1 MLKIIY
7 LSVKILLTIFACH
20 AIGDYV
26 LQCDY
31 IAKTKGQNWWHLVIH
46 SFLYIVP
53 FWCIFGYNIN
63 LLLLFLH
70 HFITDAAKARYKQ
83 ISYVEDQVSHIVFA
97 VLAYLIAPVIGGL
110 IK

>member
-1 MLKIIY
+1 MLEIIY

-31 IAKTKGQNWWHLVIH
+31 IAKTKGQNWWHLIIH
-46 SFLYIVP
+46 SFLYTVP
-53 FWCIFGYNIN
+53 FWIAFGYDAR
-63 LLLLFLH
+63 LLSLFII
-70 HFITDAAKARYKQ
+70 HFLVDLMKVRYRAIGYVRDQ
-83 ISYVEDQVSHIVFA
+83 IYHISYA
-97 VLAYLIAPVIGGL
+97 VLAYFVYPISWGL